1 MANGPA
7 VVTGATGFAGGHLL
21 DRLLLTGGDRKPV
34 AWHHPTGRPIASHQQ
49 TVDWQPVDLLDR
61 DGVDRAIRALRP
73 SRIYHLAGASHVGT
87 SWQHSL
93 QTLQINVL
101 GTDHLLE
108 AVRRLGSPCRVLV
121 VSSALVYGDTSEAID
136 EDAVLRPSSPYGLS
150 KLAQDQLALRTVAE
164 DGLDVVVVRP
174 FNHVGPRQDPSFA
187 LSGFARQVALIE
199 AGRAPAEVQTGNL
212 DARRDLTDVR
222 DVVRAYER
230 LMDAAP
236 AGRPFNVCTGTA
248 VRIGDLLQALI
259 GLSTVRVRLTLD
271 AARLRPNDT
280 PVLLG
285 NPSRIRAELG
295 WTPAIDLAR
304 TLADTLD
311 WWRAAVR
318 ADA

>member
-1 MANGPA
+1 LRSPG
-7 VVTGATGFAGGHLL
+7 L
-21 DRLLLTGGDRKPV
+21 
-34 AWHHPTGRPIASHQQ
+34 
-49 TVDWQPVDLLDR
+49 
-61 DGVDRAIRALRP
+61 RARWRSSKRA
-73 SRIYHLAGASHVGT
+73 
-87 SWQHSL
+87 
-93 QTLQINVL
+93 
-101 GTDHLLE
+101 
-108 AVRRLGSPCRVLV
+108 
-121 VSSALVYGDTSEAID
+121 
-136 EDAVLRPSSPYGLS
+136 
-150 KLAQDQLALRTVAE
+150 
-164 DGLDVVVVRP
+164 
-174 FNHVGPRQDPSFA
+174 
-187 LSGFARQVALIE
+187 AR
-199 AGRAPAEVQTGNL
+199 NL

-236 AGRPFNVCTGTA
+236 AGRPFNVCTGRA

-311 WWRAAVR
+311 WWRAVVR
-318 ADA
+318 AEA